1 MRHQRLMQSK
11 KKASCYRP
19 IVLVS
24 ARILNCEPSGSY
36 VSNTGRFTIII
47 FLSDNGRLVFD
58 NSSASINVAAK
69 IGTTVLIGD
78 TEKKQ
83 TMSWSASNKLLE
95 IAIEDRFVSDVIAA
109 VTPSKTALSDVIGVY
124 GPEAG
129 FGALAKR
136 LACKM
141 IGHRKTNAS
150 LVANGYYCAPTARFL
165 IAMMVDIRNNISWS
179 KPNRKRL
186 SLPEKTLKAIVNHIE
201 SEISTAIS
209 VSEMAEIATQSR
221 FHFARTFR
229 ASTGR
234 SPHSYILDS
243 RLRRAEL
250 LLSETSASL
259 SQIANDSGFN
269 SQSHFTTTFKKRIGI
284 TPGQYRDLHR

>member
-1 MRHQRLMQSK
+1 MQHQRLIQSNN
-11 KKASCYRP
+11 SRRYRP

-24 ARILNCEPSGSY
+24 ARILNCEPSGNY
-36 VSNTGRFTIII
+36 VSNTGRFTIVI
-47 FLSDNGRLVFD
+47 FLSDNGRLVFS
-58 NSSASINVAAK
+58 NSSASINVEAK
-69 IGTTVLIGD
+69 IGTTVLIGN
-78 TEKKQ
+78 TEKEQ
-83 TMSWSASNKLLE
+83 TMSWTAPNKLLE

-141 IGHRKTNAS
+141 LGNQKTSAS
-150 LVANGYYCAPTARFL
+150 LVADGYYCAPTARFL
-165 IAMMVDIRNNISWS
+165 IAMMVNIRNNINQDKSN
-179 KPNRKRL
+179 KKRL
-186 SLPEKTLKAIVNHIE
+186 SLPENILKEIVDHIE
-201 SEISTAIS
+201 NEISTAIS
-209 VSEMAEIATQSR
+209 VSEMAEIAAQSR

-229 ASTGR
+229 ASTGS

-243 RLRRAEL
+243 RIRRAEF
-250 LLSETSASL
+250 LLSETNVSL

-269 SQSHFTTTFKKRIGI
+269 SQSHFTTTFKKRIGL
-284 TPGQYRDLHR
+284 TPGKYRDLHR

>member
-1 MRHQRLMQSK
+1 M
-11 KKASCYRP
+11 
-19 IVLVS
+19 VLVS
-24 ARILNCEPSGSY
+24 ARILSAESPGSY
-36 VSNTGRFTIII
+36 ISKTGRFTLIV
-47 FLSDNGRLVFD
+47 FLSDNGRLIF
-58 NSSASINVAAK
+58 NNASASIELEAK
-69 IGTTVLIGD
+69 IGTTVLIGASGKD
-78 TEKKQ
+78 Q
-83 TMSWSASNKLLE
+83 IMSWSAPNKLLE

-109 VTPSKTALSDVIGVY
+109 VSPSKTALSDVIGVY

-141 IGHRKTNAS
+141 FGQRKTSAS
-150 LVANGYYCAPTARFL
+150 LVTDGYYCAPTARFL
-165 IAMMVDIRNNISWS
+165 IAMMVSIRNSKGRN
-179 KPNRKRL
+179 KPNQKKFQ
-186 SLPEKTLKAIVNHIE
+186 LPEGTLKAIVDYIE
-201 SEISTAIS
+201 SEISFAIS

-221 FHFARTFR
+221 FYFARTFR

-234 SPHSYILDS
+234 SPHSYVLDS
-243 RLRRAEL
+243 RLCRAEY
-250 LLSETSASL
+250 LLSETNVSL